1 MTAAPGYPRLV
12 PTSTN
17 LRPPTPADEIF
28 PDTFRAEAFD
38 LIPLDATGVR
48 RAFEPVVL
56 SVAMRAAYLEVG
68 LVPPLELIVA
78 TPSGQHE
85 VRELPDVPLAVIVTP
100 TEGGPHRVT
109 LREVAH
115 NQWYGVATVTIEGDP
130 IR

>member
-1 MTAAPGYPRLV
+1 MTPRRGILAPV

-17 LRPPTPADEIF
+17 LLPPTAADEIF
-28 PDTFRAEAFD
+28 PDTFRAAAFD
-38 LIPLDATGVR
+38 LIPLDATGVL

-56 SVAMRAAYLEVG
+56 SVAVRAAYLEAG

-78 TPSGQHE
+78 APSGQHD

-115 NQWYGVATVTIEGDP
+115 NQWYGQATVTIEGDP
-130 IR
+130 AR